1 MRKAELTLE
10 TPRLRM
16 RQFRASDLDD
26 YAAMC
31 ADEEVMRHLGTGVTL
46 SRADAWRSMAG
57 ILGHWQ
63 LLGYGMWALEL
74 KSNGQLIGRAG
85 YLDPPGWPA
94 FEVGWALAR
103 AHWGHGYATEAAGR
117 AVEHAFVQLGRDKVS
132 SLIRPDN
139 HRSIRVAERLG
150 ETLAGEVDLLGARAL
165 VFEARRP

>member
-1 MRKAELTLE
+1 MQKAELTLE

-16 RQFRASDLDD
+16 RQFQPSDLDE

-31 ADEEVMRHLGTGVTL
+31 ADDEVMRHLGTGVTL
-46 SRADAWRSMAG
+46 SRADAWRSMAA

-74 KSNGQLIGRAG
+74 KASRQLIGRAG

-94 FEVGWALAR
+94 FEVGWVLAR
-103 AHWGHGYATEAAGR
+103 AHWGQGYATEAAGR
-117 AVEHAFVQLGRDKVS
+117 AMDHAFTRLGRDKVT
-132 SLIRPDN
+132 SLIRPEN

-150 ETLAGEVDLLGARAL
+150 EMLAGEVQLLGARAL
-165 VFEARRP
+165 VYEARRP